1 MGPTAKNLI
10 MQRFNIY
17 RLLAE
22 IADNPR
28 FEKLTSTDLYDYIK
42 MQSRGHY
49 DDKVIRE
56 ETKRLPFKG

>member
-10 MQRFNIY
+10 SQRYNIY
-17 RLLAE
+17 RLLSE

-28 FEKLTSTDLYDYIK
+28 FVDLSSDDLYEYVKI
-42 MQSRGHY
+42 QSRGHY